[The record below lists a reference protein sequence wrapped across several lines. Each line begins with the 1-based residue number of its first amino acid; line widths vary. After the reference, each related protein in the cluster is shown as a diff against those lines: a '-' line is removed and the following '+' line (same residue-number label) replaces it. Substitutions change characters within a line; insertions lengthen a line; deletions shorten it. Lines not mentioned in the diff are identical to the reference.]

1 VLRVE
6 NLARR
11 QKFEDVSF
19 SLRQHE
25 IVSLT
30 GLMGAG
36 RTEVAQAL
44 FGAVP
49 ADSGSIYVR
58 GEKVTIC
65 TPTDA
70 LHLGIGFLTEDRVTS
85 GLGMALDI
93 RENMTLPYWA
103 SGHDYR
109 YGVLLNKRRE
119 QQLSETYAHN
129 LNVRA
134 HSLGTQVKYLSGGN
148 QQKVVLAKWLI
159 KQASILI
166 IDEPTLGI
174 DIGTKEEFHKLIIT
188 FAREGGAVL
197 MISSDLPEVLKL
209 SDRIL
214 VMAHGR
220 LVGTLTRAEASE
232 ERIMSYGLQVAKG

>member
-1 VLRVE
+1 
-6 NLARR
+6 
-11 QKFEDVSF
+11 
-19 SLRQHE
+19 
-25 IVSLT
+25 
-30 GLMGAG
+30 
-36 RTEVAQAL
+36 
-44 FGAVP
+44 
-49 ADSGSIYVR
+49 
-58 GEKVTIC
+58 
-65 TPTDA
+65 
-70 LHLGIGFLTEDRVTS
+70 
-85 GLGMALDI
+85 MALDI